1 MAVDWKHRR
10 YFPAL
15 LISMS
20 FRGHCLMW
28 FQPILDDRSIS
39 LLPWATARDGSWVW
53 LAWHYLKMIKG
64 NHIRSRKGYRTY
76 GDINLVE
83 VMFCY
88 LLVGWRHQII
98 NWTDVGL
105 SSMGLFDT
113 HQRSIS
119 RLVQRIWIRETSSKA
134 ICEIITTSLRGQR
147 INWCDILF
155 YEIIVMQCHLGLF
168 RFRTHTLL
176 TNTNTILIP
185 KFEKKINLWG
195 FWTKKTT
202 LFNQNWW
209 FLGQIKHP
217 PFKANRVF
225 VVI

>member
-20 FRGHCLMW
+20 FRGHCLMC

-39 LLPWATARDGSWVW
+39 LLLWATARDGSWVW

-76 GDINLVE
+76 GDINLVKYL
-83 VMFCY
+83 FCY

-147 INWCDILF
+147 GNWCDIFL
-155 YEIIVMQCHLGLF
+155 YEIIVMQCNLGLF

-176 TNTNTILIP
+176 TNTYTILIP
-185 KFEKKINLWG
+185 KFEKKNQFMGILHEKNNPFQPKLMIIRPN
-195 FWTKKTT
+195 KTPS
-202 LFNQNWW
+202 F
-209 FLGQIKHP
+209 
-217 PFKANRVF
+217 
-225 VVI
+225 